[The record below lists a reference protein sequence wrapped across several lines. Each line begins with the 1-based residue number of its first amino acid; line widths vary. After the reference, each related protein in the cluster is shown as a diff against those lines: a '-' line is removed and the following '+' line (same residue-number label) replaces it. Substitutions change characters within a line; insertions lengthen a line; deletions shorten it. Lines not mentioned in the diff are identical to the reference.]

1 MLIACIRTIQSECA
15 HLLLQL
21 MQFSCAFILCR
32 MKPNLP
38 GVLKRTHILYLSLCF
53 DKSSQMIKCSYFSNQ
68 FLSQNVT
75 AFSMHMFYWFLIS
88 PTLKWSFCF
97 PFMLEIFLILIN
109 WNSFLSYIKT
119 NFKIT
124 FQKLVLASLM
134 TTFIDVRAT
143 VERKWKWANPHRRT
157 LGWTKRRA
165 KGIVYLQG
173 DLIVGGCQFHLS
185 RQTLSLV

>member
-1 MLIACIRTIQSECA
+1 MLSFFVAWSQTCQVCWKEHTICICPCVSTKA
-15 HLLLQL
+15 HRW
-21 MQFSCAFILCR
+21 SD
-32 MKPNLP
+32 
-38 GVLKRTHILYLSLCF
+38 VHILVTS
-53 DKSSQMIKCSYFSNQ
+53 

-75 AFSMHMFYWFLIS
+75 AFPMHIFYWFLIS
-88 PTLKWSFCF
+88 PTLKLSFCF

-109 WNSFLSYIKT
+109 WNSLLSYIKA

-134 TTFIDVRAT
+134 TTFIDVRAP
-143 VERKWKWANPHRRT
+143 VERKWKWTNPHRRT

-173 DLIVGGCQFHLS
+173 DFIVGGCQFHLS

>member
-1 MLIACIRTIQSECA
+1 MCTLIIATNA
-15 HLLLQL
+15 V
-21 MQFSCAFILCR
+21 F
-32 MKPNLP
+32 
-38 GVLKRTHILYLSLCF
+38 LCF
-53 DKSSQMIKCSYFSNQ
+53 HSLLHEAKPARCAEKNTHSVSVLVFLQKLTDDQCSYFSNQ

-75 AFSMHMFYWFLIS
+75 AFSMHLFYWFLIS
-88 PTLKWSFCF
+88 PTLKLSFCF

-109 WNSFLSYIKT
+109 WNSLLSYIKT

-143 VERKWKWANPHRRT
+143 VERKWKWTNPHRRT